1 MNNKYILYILMFV
14 VKISFLEYFLYYLCI
29 YFLYLGLKS
38 GGQYEVQ
45 VLGATQNGLHN
56 IRFSWHFIELPTAN
70 LALPKPVL
78 TFSINGQSIKVCIVF
93 FLI

>member
-1 MNNKYILYILMFV
+1 MYLIKIILLFYIM
-14 VKISFLEYFLYYLCI
+14 YYLCI
-29 YFLYLGLKS
+29 FFLFLGLKS

-70 LALPKPVL
+70 SALPKPVL

-93 FLI
+93 LY

>member
-1 MNNKYILYILMFV
+1 MCVIKIILLIYI
-14 VKISFLEYFLYYLCI
+14 LYYLCE
-29 YFLYLGLKS
+29 YFLFLGLKS

-56 IRFSWHFIELPTAN
+56 IRFSWHFIELPTVN
-70 LALPKPVL
+70 SVLPKPIL

-93 FLI
+93 FSLK